1 MYVYKE
7 SKELQ
12 HFEVATDDQLFLS
25 GIFWLNNRII
35 ALDSQL
41 TLHDLSHQQD
51 IVNLSIRGGAVVS
64 PDEEEEEEEMT
75 SSLDLNTLK
84 GTYLAREGRKSGV
97 ALERMNEMLGLT
109 PSITQSH
116 KFLSSQLLL

>member
-1 MYVYKE
+1 MYVYQQ

-12 HFEVATDDQLFLS
+12 HFEVATDDYHFLS
-25 GIFWLNNRII
+25 CIFWLNNRIV

-51 IVNLSIRGGAVVS
+51 IVTLSIQGGAAGS
-64 PDEEEEEEEMT
+64 PDEEEEERT
-75 SSLDLNTLK
+75 SSLDFNSLK
-84 GTYLAREGRKSGV
+84 GSYFAREGRKSGA

-109 PSITQSH
+109 PSITQSQ
-116 KFLSSQLLL
+116 KFLSSQFLL